1 MRWPRVKIESLKAET
16 RNALVG
22 GPFGS
27 DLSTRHY
34 VEEGVPVIRGAN
46 LPDEQSFKD
55 DDFVKRF
62 QDEVA
67 PDLPAGITKREFFHH
82 FLPSLTKIESATCQ
96 RFKTK

>member
-34 VEEGVPVIRGAN
+34 IEEGVPVIRGAN

-55 DDFVKRF
+55 DDFVFVTRKK
-62 QDEVA
+62 Q
-67 PDLPAGITKREFFHH
+67 
-82 FLPSLTKIESATCQ
+82 TCCPQ
-96 RFKTK
+96 TMPIRAM